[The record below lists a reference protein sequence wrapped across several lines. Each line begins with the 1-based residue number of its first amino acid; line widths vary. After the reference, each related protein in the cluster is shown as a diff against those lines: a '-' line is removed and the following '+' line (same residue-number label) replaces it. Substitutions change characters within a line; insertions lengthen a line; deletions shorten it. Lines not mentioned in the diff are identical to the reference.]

1 MCKFLALS
9 EMPLPQQKPTRVLY
23 MRWPPIDGGHK
34 ISFDK
39 AVTTM
44 AKTGRD
50 IQVAYRET
58 GIGGLAKSWEP
69 FKG

>member
-1 MCKFLALS
+1 
-9 EMPLPQQKPTRVLY
+9 